1 MTSLLVIARKKSFE
15 EDVTWPD
22 IDNSPGEVLSWE
34 WYPTSRKNLRKS
46 KGLTLFVV
54 TVRPGRILWL
64 VAIYE
69 ETKPYK
75 YKNET
80 GLVSTEKNTTPITD
94 ITHLHKLFTFDSG
107 NGLSAITGQALQTP
121 RVLTKKDEKLLR
133 DAVATAT
140 TTTATKE
147 DTELSDFEGEERK
160 SFVTHRKRESKLRD
174 AKVAEV
180 KKTTGKLCC
189 ETPGCGFD
197 FLATYGKLG
206 EDYIQV
212 HHKKQLAKLEAP
224 EQTKLSDLVVVCAN
238 CHVMIHRGGK
248 CRELKTLLPL
258 KKSPKKKV

>member
-1 MTSLLVIARKKSFE
+1 MASMMAILSKKKFKACVDWYQIGGLG
-15 EDVTWPD
+15 DVVPIGDYPFNQHTK
-22 IDNSPGEVLSWE
+22 VLE
-34 WYPTSRKNLRKS
+34 
-46 KGLTLFVV
+46 GGTLFLV
-54 TVRPGRILWL
+54 TVQPNDVLWL
-64 VAIYE
+64 ATIYE
-69 ETKPYK
+69 KTKK
-75 YKNET
+75 QKRDGEW
-80 GLVSTEKNTTPITD
+80 VWRAEKNQTPLTD
-94 ITHLHKLFTFDSG
+94 ITHLKGELTFASG
-107 NGLSAITGQALQTP
+107 NGIRGNPGELGQELQMP
-121 RVLTKKDEKLLR
+121 RVLTANDEKLLWE
-133 DAVATAT
+133 AVAKA
-140 TTTATKE
+140 APAPNQADE
-147 DTELSDFEGEERK
+147 ELEAFEGEERK

-174 AKVAEV
+174 AKVDEV

-224 EQTKLSDLVVVCAN
+224 EQTNLSDLVVVCAN